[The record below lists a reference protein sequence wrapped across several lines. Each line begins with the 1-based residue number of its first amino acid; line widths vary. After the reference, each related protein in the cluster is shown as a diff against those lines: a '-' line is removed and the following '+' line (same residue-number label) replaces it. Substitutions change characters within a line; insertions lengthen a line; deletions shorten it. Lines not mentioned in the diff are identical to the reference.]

1 MFASLTGPGTRDWG
15 PKASTRAAGGRR
27 WARVALAVLLAVGVA
42 SGAAAQDPAPDTAA
56 VGAPVLLQEAPATA
70 DGQAADGVPA
80 TDAQGDQAVPAVDST
95 LAAGA
100 AAADAGEPAPDK
112 PDVGWL
118 ALLPALL
125 AIAAALAFR
134 QVIVALFLG
143 VWAGAWIATGD
154 LGLGWFTGLFATVQV
169 YVLAALADSD
179 HAAIIIFT
187 LMIGGA
193 VGLIQRNGGTAAIVD
208 VATRWARSAGR
219 GQLATAVLGTAVFFD
234 DYANTL
240 IVGGTMRP
248 ITDRLRVSR
257 EKLAYIVDSTAAPVA
272 CLALATT
279 WIGYEVGLIG
289 TAVAALPDYDEAAYS
304 VFLNSIPYSFYP
316 ILALFFVYA
325 ISLSKR
331 DFGPMLAAERR
342 ARQTGQL
349 FRPGSNAEAAQ
360 AEAEAMEPPPD
371 APRRLVNAVL
381 PIAVLVVGVLLGL
394 YLTGSAAVREAGD
407 ALTFKNVIG
416 AANSYTA
423 MMWASLASVLVAV
436 VMTVGQRILTL
447 TEAMDAWY
455 AGMRTMLLAVVILV
469 LAWALANVNEAL
481 GTADFLVTLLSD
493 ALSPGFVPALV
504 FVLAAATAFATGSSW
519 GTMGIL
525 MPLVIPLAWGVLAAD
540 GLHTSGEYHHIIY
553 STVSA
558 VLAGSVWGDH
568 CSPISDT
575 TILSSLASSCDHIDH
590 VRTQLPYALTVGG
603 VALLLGDDPD
613 RVQRAVVGHAAGLRR
628 RPARRRPV
636 RRPAR
641 RRPGGDPGGRV
652 AGLPLAEGARQRK
665 GDTSERGPCS
675 CGVWHENQAEAPR
688 AQRPCR
694 TAPAGGG
701 RPSARRRIGMGQG
714 RGLERARP
722 ADARWGTPP

>member
-1 MFASLTGPGTRDWG
+1 MFAPLTGTGDGEWGTGNVPSSR
-15 PKASTRAAGGRR
+15 RAGGRPGPCLGGR
-27 WARVALAVLLAVGVA
+27 LAARVALTLLLAVAAA
-42 SGAAAQDPAPDTAA
+42 SGAAAQDVPIPSPPESPPE
-56 VGAPVLLQEAPATA
+56 APVTLQEPPPTA
-70 DGQAADGVPA
+70 DGAPTDGLPA
-80 TDAQGDQAVPAVDST
+80 TDAVGDQAVPAVDSG
-95 LAAGA
+95 LAADVA
-100 AAADAGEPAPDK
+100 AAEAGAEATDR

-118 ALLPALL
+118 AVLPALL

-154 LGLGWFTGLFATVQV
+154 PATGWFTGLFATLQV

-179 HAAIIIFT
+179 HAAIILFT
-187 LMIGGA
+187 LMIGGT
-193 VGLIQRNGGTAAIVD
+193 VGLIQKNGGTSAIVD

-219 GQLATAVLGTAVFFD
+219 GQLATALLGTAVFFD

-257 EKLAYIVDSTAAPVA
+257 EKLAYIVDSTAAPIA

-289 TAVAALPDYDEAAYS
+289 TAIAALPDYDEAAYS

-325 ISLSKR
+325 IALSKR

-342 ARQTGQL
+342 ARGTGQL
-349 FRPGSNAEAAQ
+349 FRPGSNAEAAE

-407 ALTFKNVIG
+407 VLTFKNVIG

-436 VMTVGQRILTL
+436 VLTVGQRILTL

-469 LAWALANVNEAL
+469 LAWALAGVNEAL
-481 GTADFLVTLLSD
+481 GTADFLVTLLSG
-493 ALSPGFVPALV
+493 ALSPGFVPAIV

-603 VALLLGDDPD
+603 VALFLGTLPTGFNVPWWVMLPVCVTVLLAVVRFVGQRVDDPTIGD
-613 RVQRAVVGHAAGLRR
+613 LAAG
-628 RPARRRPV
+628 
-636 RRPAR
+636 
-641 RRPGGDPGGRV
+641 
-652 AGLPLAEGARQRK
+652 
-665 GDTSERGPCS
+665 
-675 CGVWHENQAEAPR
+675 
-688 AQRPCR
+688 
-694 TAPAGGG
+694 APAPDGGPFAG
-701 RPSARRRIGMGQG
+701 G
-714 RGLERARP
+714 P
-722 ADARWGTPP
+722 APDVPTVTG